1 MKKLTTLLVMAAVVG
16 SFLVVGCGKKDT
28 QAEAQVKAD
37 AKAAVA
43 SAEKDAAVA
52 QKDAAV
58 AQTDANTVQKAA
70 DKKAE
75 EAKKAASNLL
85 GK

>member
-28 QAEAQVKAD
+28 QTQMKDD
-37 AKAAVA
+37 ANAAVA
-43 SAEKDAAVA
+43 SAEKDAAAA
-52 QKDAAV
+52 QKD
-58 AQTDANTVQKAA
+58 A

-75 EAKKAASNLL
+75 EAKKAASGLL
-85 GK
+85 NK